1 MDWGCIYVC
10 SDFGPSAADFQTLGI
25 QSFDCRQSDF
35 QLVEIALVPAVAS
48 QSQSVRENV
57 VRGPVCSR

>member
-1 MDWGCIYVC
+1 MMEGYLCKC
-10 SDFGPSAADFQTLGI
+10 SDFGPSADFQTLGI

-48 QSQSVRENV
+48 QSQSYVLSVGQLR
-57 VRGPVCSR
+57 